1 VLLLFLQAL
10 RVAAAEA
17 EANRFAAA
25 EAQLQ
30 QARAAVE
37 AAEGLAAA
45 RQVRPMICGMHTP
58 SERHLTLCSA
68 VTTYPNTLQHS
79 STADVHQLASYQKQ
93 SHLIGAYSMLLNLMC
108 IHSLRAAANA
118 AAAVLPGLRLPAV

>member
-1 VLLLFLQAL
+1 VVLQAL

-45 RQVRPMICGMHTP
+45 RQVRPVASNALLLLFPRSQCTH
-58 SERHLTLCSA
+58 ELVA
-68 VTTYPNTLQHS
+68 VVLHALLQAVRSIGYTATSHHS
-79 STADVHQLASYQKQ
+79 GLAS
-93 SHLIGAYSMLLNLMC
+93 
-108 IHSLRAAANA
+108 
-118 AAAVLPGLRLPAV
+118 LPGGCYCHL